1 MANPQIRIIELPTA
15 GTLTPPVTNY
25 FIAIESSADGAAKVA
40 VNTFLSQAAASL
52 YSNRVGSTT
61 DNGIARFDG
70 TTGLLQ
76 GSTATIADDGTVT
89 AAGFNSTSSERF
101 KSNISR
107 LQNSLDIVSC
117 LEGVTYN
124 PKHNLLSQEVGLIAE
139 KVNIVLPQVVHKDL
153 QGKPES
159 IDYSRLVA
167 VLINAVNELHAKV
180 ITLQESKLNCHCK

>member
-15 GTLTPPVTNY
+15 GTLTPPVNTY
-25 FIAIESSADGAAKVA
+25 FLAIESSANGAAKVA
-40 VNTFLSQAAASL
+40 VNTFLSEAAASL

-76 GSTATIADDGTVT
+76 GSSATISDGGVITAT
-89 AAGFNSTSSERF
+89 GFNSTSSERY
-101 KSNISR
+101 KTNITR
-107 LQNSLDIVSC
+107 LQNSLKLVSC
-117 LEGVTYN
+117 LEGVTYT
-124 PKHNLLSQEVGLIAE
+124 PKGNLFTQEIGLIAE
-139 KVNIVLPQVVHKDL
+139 KVNSILPQVVQKD
-153 QGKPES
+153 PEGRPDS

-180 ITLQESKLNCHCK
+180 VALEESKLNRNCK

>member
-40 VNTFLSQAAASL
+40 VNTFLTQAAASL
-52 YSNRVGSTT
+52 YANRVASTT

-70 TTGLLQ
+70 TAGLLQ
-76 GSTATIADDGTVT
+76 GSSATISDGGVIT
-89 AAGFNSTSSERF
+89 AAGFNSTSSERY
-101 KSNISR
+101 KINISR
-107 LQNSLDIVSC
+107 LQNSLNLISG

-124 PKHNLLSQEVGLIAE
+124 PKYNINSQEVGLIAE
-139 KVNIVLPQVVHKDL
+139 KVNEVLPQVVHKNL
-153 QGKPES
+153 EGQPES

-180 ITLQESKLNCHCK
+180 VALEESKSNCHCK

>member
-40 VNTFLSQAAASL
+40 VNTFLTQAAASL
-52 YSNRVGSTT
+52 YTNRVGSTT

-76 GSTATIADDGTVT
+76 GSSATISDGGVIT
-89 AAGFNSTSSERF
+89 AAGFNSTSSERY
-101 KSNISR
+101 KINISR
-107 LQNSLDIVSC
+107 LQNSLNIISC

-124 PKHNLLSQEVGLIAE
+124 PKHDLNSQEVGLIAE
-139 KVNIVLPQVVHKDL
+139 KVNVVLPQVVHKNL
-153 QGKPES
+153 EGQPES

-180 ITLQESKLNCHCK
+180 TALEESKLNCHCK